1 VQGHHILSTDGDA
14 LRAARMAVEC
24 LFLDEPSIL
33 ALKKRS
39 SLKIVW
45 DGAHFIYRQ
54 LNIFFKIPFASYE

>member
-1 VQGHHILSTDGDA
+1 
-14 LRAARMAVEC
+14 MAVEC